1 MPRQKWRGIS
11 IFGMTN
17 PFDPPKKLALGD
29 AELAEALELAGQGE
43 NGALDAMAV
52 LEEQSRLRAE
62 DANAYVAWVR
72 AMEADG
78 SSEAKNA
85 LANARRSS
93 AGMSIDPV
101 ETPSAEEPTEDSW
114 KSLVP
119 DWDERQHLIAEAK
132 EKAIADALLL
142 AAEKAEREIES
153 AVAAAV
159 AEAEFEAELRREE
172 AVAAAKAEAER
183 IEAERLELDRIR
195 QEELQEQQRLEE
207 LELERIEA
215 ERIEAERVEAERLE
229 TERAEAE
236 RLEAERAETER
247 AETERLEAEKV
258 AAEKLEAE
266 LAEAERLEVERLEA
280 ERIAEQEAN
289 IRIEIENAER
299 AAAEALE
306 LAELEAAERADAA
319 EKARLEADQAVTEE
333 LAAELAEP
341 EETPEPVRASDFATG
356 SFDIIES
363 VEQAATEEFDEENFE
378 VLLSD
383 GELGFARDPKSATRE
398 RPISTIERRAKPISQ
413 LYVWS
418 SLTVGVAPILLG
430 YLSLSFKL
438 TALDRIVSFAI
449 AFALSAL
456 LMTVV
461 AIGGKRS
468 GLSTLF
474 LSRAAFG
481 VTANIFPAIAQVL
494 AKLAIGSALVISA
507 VALFNSNIAGLPGFS
522 ETALSAG
529 AFDISWSFVF
539 AGVLLILGSVLALLG
554 GKILYWGQLSVAA
567 IAALTTLLFIG
578 FAAGGIQLDAREMT
592 MSGNWLEMFSLIV
605 LVLVFFAALW
615 VNAVADFTRKIAMA
629 ESGKAVALYVSLA
642 VGVVPFVISIFSVL
656 LSSSLSANFR
666 LVAVSDPLGAIFG
679 VIPAWLASMVLV
691 SAAISLLAWAA
702 SWLYSMSVGLAAISI
717 KLRRYV
723 SQPIVLILALASTF
737 ALTQL
742 STLLSVKLLL
752 TVSVIAAVLVFS
764 WAGIFVSDVA
774 LRRIA
779 YHEVSLT
786 RDYGFYRAINVVNL
800 VGFVLAATLGLAFVS
815 SETPGFE
822 WLGFI
827 AKPIGAGDWATT
839 NIGVLLALGFAC
851 LFPLLFGRKRIKD
864 QELEVLKIEAR
875 KNDLDGVDFGEAI

>member
-93 AGMSIDPV
+93 AGLSIDPV

-159 AEAEFEAELRREE
+159 AEAELEAELRREE

-183 IEAERLELDRIR
+183 VEAERLEIERIR

-207 LELERIEA
+207 LERERIEA
-215 ERIEAERVEAERLE
+215 EQR
-229 TERAEAE
+229 EAE
-236 RLEAERAETER
+236 RLEAERVEE
-247 AETERLEAEKV
+247 
-258 AAEKLEAE
+258 
-266 LAEAERLEVERLEA
+266 ERLEA
-280 ERIAEQEAN
+280 ERVAEQEAN
-289 IRIEIENAER
+289 IRIEIEKAER

-306 LAELEAAERADAA
+306 LAELEAAERAEAA
-319 EKARLEADQAVTEE
+319 EKARLEADQAVAEE

-363 VEQAATEEFDEENFE
+363 VEQAVTEEFDEENFE

-481 VTANIFPAIAQVL
+481 VTANIVPAIAQVL

-522 ETALSAG
+522 ETAVSAG

-539 AGVLLILGSVLALLG
+539 AGVLFILGSVLALLG

-629 ESGKAVALYVSLA
+629 ESGKAVALYISLA

-752 TVSVIAAVLVFS
+752 TVSVIAGVLVFS

-786 RDYGFYRAINVVNL
+786 RDYGFYRAINVINL
-800 VGFVLAATLGLAFVS
+800 VGFVSAATLGLAFVS
-815 SETPGFE
+815 SEAPGFE

-839 NIGVLLALGFAC
+839 NVGVLLALGFAC
-851 LFPLLFGRKRIKD
+851 LFPPLFGRKRIKD

-875 KNDLDGVDFGEAI
+875 KKDLDGVDFGEAI

>member
-29 AELAEALELAGQGE
+29 ADLAQALELAGQGE

-93 AGMSIDPV
+93 AGLSIDPV
-101 ETPSAEEPTEDSW
+101 DTPRAEEPTEDSW

-183 IEAERLELDRIR
+183 IEAERLELERIR
-195 QEELQEQQRLEE
+195 LEELQEQQRLEE
-207 LELERIEA
+207 LER

-229 TERAEAE
+229 
-236 RLEAERAETER
+236 AERAAAEKLEAER
-247 AETERLEAEKV
+247 AETERLEAEKA
-258 AAEKLEAE
+258 AAEQ
-266 LAEAERLEVERLEA
+266 LEA

-289 IRIEIENAER
+289 IRIEIEKAEQ

-306 LAELEAAERADAA
+306 LAELEAAERAEAA
-319 EKARLEADQAVTEE
+319 EKSRLEAEQAVAEVLATEV
-333 LAAELAEP
+333 AEP

-383 GELGFARDPKSATRE
+383 GELGFARDPKSATRA

-413 LYVWS
+413 LFVWS

-430 YLSLSFKL
+430 YLSLSFNL

-481 VTANIFPAIAQVL
+481 VTANIVPAIAQLL

-522 ETALSAG
+522 ETAVSAG
-529 AFDISWSFVF
+529 ALDISWSFVF
-539 AGVLLILGSVLALLG
+539 AGALLILGSVLALLG
-554 GKILYWGQLSVAA
+554 GKVLYWGQLSVAA
-567 IAALTTLLFIG
+567 IAGLTTLLFIG
-578 FAAGGIQLDAREMT
+578 FAAGGIQLDARELT
-592 MSGNWLEMFSLIV
+592 LSGNWLEMFSLIV

-723 SQPIVLILALASTF
+723 SQPIVLVLALATTF
-737 ALTQL
+737 ALTHF
-742 STLLSVKLLL
+742 STTSSANWPL
-752 TVSVIAAVLVFS
+752 TVSAIAAVLVFS

-786 RDYGFYRAINVVNL
+786 RDYGFYRAINVVNF

-827 AKPIGAGDWATT
+827 ATPIGAGDWAAT
-839 NIGVLLALGFAC
+839 NVGVLLALGFAF
-851 LFPLLFGRKRIKD
+851 LFPLLFGRKRIKE

>member
-43 NGALDAMAV
+43 NGALDAMSV

-72 AMEADG
+72 AMEVDG

-85 LANARRSS
+85 LAHARRSS
-93 AGMSIDPV
+93 AGLSIDPV

-132 EKAIADALLL
+132 EKAIADALSL

-159 AEAEFEAELRREE
+159 AAAEFEAELRREE

-183 IEAERLELDRIR
+183 IEAERLELERIR

-207 LELERIEA
+207 LERERIEA
-215 ERIEAERVEAERLE
+215 ERIEAERLEAERI
-229 TERAEAE
+229 
-236 RLEAERAETER
+236 EAERAE
-247 AETERLEAEKV
+247 AERLEAEKV

-266 LAEAERLEVERLEA
+266 LAEAELAEAERLAAEQAAAERLEA

-299 AAAEALE
+299 AAAEAIE
-306 LAELEAAERADAA
+306 LAELEAAERAEAA
-319 EKARLEADQAVTEE
+319 EKARLEAEQAVAEE
-333 LAAELAEP
+333 LAAELAET

-356 SFDIIES
+356 SFDIIKS

-398 RPISTIERRAKPISQ
+398 RPISTIERRAKPMSQ
-413 LYVWS
+413 LFVWS

-430 YLSLSFKL
+430 FLSLSFKL

-481 VTANIFPAIAQVL
+481 VTANIVPAIAQVL

-507 VALFNSNIAGLPGFS
+507 LALFDSNIVGLPGFS
-522 ETALSAG
+522 ETVISAG
-529 AFDISWSFVF
+529 AFDVSWSFVF
-539 AGVLLILGSVLALLG
+539 AGALLILGSVLALLG
-554 GKILYWGQLSVAA
+554 GKVLYWGQLSVAA

-578 FAAGGIQLDAREMT
+578 FSAGGIQLDVRELT
-592 MSGNWLEMFSLIV
+592 LSGNWLEMFSLIA

-642 VGVVPFVISIFSVL
+642 AGVVPFVISIFSVL

-666 LVAVSDPLGAIFG
+666 LAAMNNPLGAIFE
-679 VIPAWLASMVLV
+679 VIPAWLASFVLV
-691 SAAISLLAWAA
+691 SAAISLLAGAA
-702 SWLYSMSVGLAAISI
+702 SWLYSMSVGLAAVSI

-723 SQPIVLILALASTF
+723 SQPIILVLALAATF

-742 STLLSVKLLL
+742 SAISSVKLLL

-800 VGFVLAATLGLAFVS
+800 VGFALAATLGLAFVS

-839 NIGVLLALGFAC
+839 NVGILLALGFAS
-851 LFPLLFGRKRIKD
+851 LFPLLFGRKRIKE

>member
-43 NGALDAMAV
+43 NGALDAMSV

-93 AGMSIDPV
+93 AGLSIDPV

-132 EKAIADALLL
+132 ERAIADALSL

-172 AVAAAKAEAER
+172 AVATAKAEAER
-183 IEAERLELDRIR
+183 IEAERLEIERIR

-207 LELERIEA
+207 LER

-229 TERAEAE
+229 
-236 RLEAERAETER
+236 AERA
-247 AETERLEAEKV
+247 
-258 AAEKLEAE
+258 AAEKLEAQ
-266 LAEAERLEVERLEA
+266 
-280 ERIAEQEAN
+280 RIAEQEAN

-299 AAAEALE
+299 AAAEAIE
-306 LAELEAAERADAA
+306 LAELEAAERAEVA
-319 EKARLEADQAVTEE
+319 EKARLEAEKAVAEQI
-333 LAAELAEP
+333 AAEFAET

-413 LYVWS
+413 LFVWS

-430 YLSLSFKL
+430 YLSLSFNL
-438 TALDRIVSFAI
+438 TALDRIVSFAS
-449 AFALSAL
+449 AFSLSAL
-456 LMTVV
+456 LTTVV

-481 VTANIFPAIAQVL
+481 VTANIVPAIAQVL

-507 VALFNSNIAGLPGFS
+507 LALFNSNIVGLPGFS
-522 ETALSAG
+522 ETAISAG
-529 AFDISWSFVF
+529 ALDISWSFVF
-539 AGVLLILGSVLALLG
+539 AGVLLLLGSVLALLG
-554 GKILYWGQLSVAA
+554 GKVLYWGQLSVAA

-578 FAAGGIQLDAREMT
+578 FSAGGIQLDARELT
-592 MSGNWLEMFSLIV
+592 LSGNWLEMFSLIA

-666 LVAVSDPLGAIFG
+666 LVAVSDPLGAIFA
-679 VIPAWLASMVLV
+679 VIPAWLASLVLV
-691 SAAISLLAWAA
+691 SAVISLLVWSA
-702 SWLYSMSVGLAAISI
+702 SWLYSLSVGLAAISI

-723 SQPIVLILALASTF
+723 SQPIVLVLALATTF

-742 STLLSVKLLL
+742 SVISSVKLLL
-752 TVSVIAAVLVFS
+752 AVSAIAAVLVFS

-800 VGFVLAATLGLAFVS
+800 VGFALAATLGLAFVS

-839 NIGVLLALGFAC
+839 NVGVLLALGFAS
-851 LFPLLFGRKRIKD
+851 LFPLLFGRKRIKE

>member
-93 AGMSIDPV
+93 AGLSIDPV

-183 IEAERLELDRIR
+183 IEAERLELERIR

-207 LELERIEA
+207 LERERIEA
-215 ERIEAERVEAERLE
+215 EQR
-229 TERAEAE
+229 EAE

-247 AETERLEAEKV
+247 AETERLEAERV
-258 AAEKLEAE
+258 
-266 LAEAERLEVERLEA
+266 
-280 ERIAEQEAN
+280 AEQEAN
-289 IRIEIENAER
+289 IRIEIEKAER

-306 LAELEAAERADAA
+306 LAELEAAERAEAA
-319 EKARLEADQAVTEE
+319 EKARLEADQAVAEE

-507 VALFNSNIAGLPGFS
+507 VVLFNSNIVGLPGFS
-522 ETALSAG
+522 ETAISAG
-529 AFDISWSFVF
+529 ALDISWSFVF
-539 AGVLLILGSVLALLG
+539 GGALLILGSVLALLG

-629 ESGKAVALYVSLA
+629 ESGKAVALYISLA

-752 TVSVIAAVLVFS
+752 TVSVIATVLVFS

>member
-1 MPRQKWRGIS
+1 
-11 IFGMTN
+11 
-17 PFDPPKKLALGD
+17 DADLAQ
-29 AELAEALELAGQGE
+29 ALELAGQGE
-43 NGALDAMAV
+43 NGALDAMSV

-93 AGMSIDPV
+93 AGLSIDPV

-132 EKAIADALLL
+132 EKAIADALSL

-172 AVAAAKAEAER
+172 AVATAKAEAER
-183 IEAERLELDRIR
+183 IEAERLEIERIR

-207 LELERIEA
+207 LER

-229 TERAEAE
+229 
-236 RLEAERAETER
+236 AERA
-247 AETERLEAEKV
+247 

-266 LAEAERLEVERLEA
+266 LAEAERVAAEHLAAEQAAAEQLEA
-280 ERIAEQEAN
+280 QRIAEQEAN
-289 IRIEIENAER
+289 IRIEIEKAEQ

-306 LAELEAAERADAA
+306 LAELEAAERAEAA
-319 EKARLEADQAVTEE
+319 EQSRLKAEQAVAEQI
-333 LAAELAEP
+333 AADFA
-341 EETPEPVRASDFATG
+341 ETPEPVRASDFATG

-413 LYVWS
+413 LFVWS

-430 YLSLSFKL
+430 YLSLSFNL
-438 TALDRIVSFAI
+438 TALDRIVSFAS

-481 VTANIFPAIAQVL
+481 VTANIVPAIAQVL

-507 VALFNSNIAGLPGFS
+507 LALFNSNIVGLPGFS
-522 ETALSAG
+522 ETAVSAG

-539 AGVLLILGSVLALLG
+539 VGALLILGSVLALLG
-554 GKILYWGQLSVAA
+554 GKVLYWGQLSVAA

-578 FAAGGIQLDAREMT
+578 FSSGGIQLDARELT
-592 MSGNWLEMFSLIV
+592 LSGNWIEMFSLIA

-679 VIPAWLASMVLV
+679 VIPAWLASLVLV
-691 SAAISLLAWAA
+691 SAVISLLVWSA

-723 SQPIVLILALASTF
+723 SQPIVLVLALATTL

-742 STLLSVKLLL
+742 SVISSDKMLLA
-752 TVSVIAAVLVFS
+752 VSVIAAVLVFS
-764 WAGIFVSDVA
+764 WAGIFVSDVS

-800 VGFVLAATLGLAFVS
+800 VGFALSATLGLAFVS

-839 NIGVLLALGFAC
+839 NVGVLLALGFAS
-851 LFPLLFGRKRIKD
+851 LFPLLFGRKRIKE

>member
-29 AELAEALELAGQGE
+29 ADLAQALELAGQGE

-93 AGMSIDPV
+93 AGLSIDPI
-101 ETPSAEEPTEDSW
+101 ETPRAEEPTEDSW

-132 EKAIADALLL
+132 EKAIADALSL
-142 AAEKAEREIES
+142 AAEKAEREIER

-183 IEAERLELDRIR
+183 IEAERLEIERIR
-195 QEELQEQQRLEE
+195 REELQEQQRLEE
-207 LELERIEA
+207 LER

-229 TERAEAE
+229 TEQREAE
-236 RLEAERAETER
+236 R
-247 AETERLEAEKV
+247 V
-258 AAEKLEAE
+258 AAEHLAAE
-266 LAEAERLEVERLEA
+266 QAAAEQLEA

-289 IRIEIENAER
+289 IRIEIEKAEQ

-306 LAELEAAERADAA
+306 LAELEAAERAEAA
-319 EKARLEADQAVTEE
+319 EKARIEAEQAVAEQI
-333 LAAELAEP
+333 AAEFADT

-413 LYVWS
+413 LFVWS

-430 YLSLSFKL
+430 YLSLSFNL
-438 TALDRIVSFAI
+438 TALDRIVSFAS

-481 VTANIFPAIAQVL
+481 VTANIVPAIAQVL

-507 VALFNSNIAGLPGFS
+507 LALFNSNIVGLPGFS
-522 ETALSAG
+522 ETAISAG
-529 AFDISWSFVF
+529 ALDISWSFVF
-539 AGVLLILGSVLALLG
+539 VGALLILGSVLALLG
-554 GKILYWGQLSVAA
+554 GKVLYWGQLSIAA

-578 FAAGGIQLDAREMT
+578 FSAGGIQLDARELT
-592 MSGNWLEMFSLIV
+592 LSGNWLEMFSLIA

-666 LVAVSDPLGAIFG
+666 LVAVSDPLGAIFA
-679 VIPAWLASMVLV
+679 VIPAWLASLVLV
-691 SAAISLLAWAA
+691 SAVISLLVWSA
-702 SWLYSMSVGLAAISI
+702 SWLYSLSVGLAAISI

-723 SQPIVLILALASTF
+723 SQPIVLVLALATTF

-742 STLLSVKLLL
+742 SVISSVKLLL
-752 TVSVIAAVLVFS
+752 AVSAIAAVLVFS

-800 VGFVLAATLGLAFVS
+800 VGFALAATFGLAFVS

-839 NIGVLLALGFAC
+839 NVGVLLALGFAS
-851 LFPLLFGRKRIKD
+851 LFPLLFGRKRIKE